1 MLKGIEMN
9 NKDYQQKITQLAQ
22 LLKDSKRTLV
32 LTGAGASTESGI
44 PDFRSGKSG
53 LWEKYNPQEVA
64 SIQALKKDPKEFYRL
79 NLRWWEECLQAQPN
93 KTHYALAQLE
103 KMGFLLG
110 VITQNIDGL
119 HQRAGS
125 ERVWEVHGH
134 LRSCQCFTCRRT
146 YDMERLKENFYCDCG
161 GLLRPNVVLFGDAM
175 ANDYLTAEKVM
186 AGCQM
191 LLVVGSSMQVYP
203 VAGLAYMARRVV
215 IINHDPTPWDEE
227 ASLVFHQ
234 SSGLVL
240 TDVVQQLQGQRGV
253 FK

>member
-1 MLKGIEMN
+1 MN
-9 NKDYQQKITQLAQ
+9 NIDYQQKISQLAK
-22 LLKDSKRTLV
+22 LIKKSKRTLV

-44 PDFRSGKSG
+44 PDFRSSKSG

-64 SIQALKKDPKEFYRL
+64 SIQALRRDPEKFYQL
-79 NLRWWEECLQAQPN
+79 NLQWWDECMRAQPN

-119 HQRAGS
+119 HQKAGS

-134 LRSCQCFTCRRT
+134 LRNCQCFTCRRA

-161 GLLRPNVVLFGDAM
+161 GLLRPSVVLFGDSM
-175 ANDYLTAEKVM
+175 AWDYLAAEKAM
-186 AGCQM
+186 AGCQL

-203 VAGLAYMARRVV
+203 VAGLAYMARKVV
-215 IINHDPTPWDEE
+215 IINHDATPWDKE
-227 ASLVFHQ
+227 ATLVFRQ
-234 SSGLVL
+234 SSGQVL
-240 TDVVQQLQGQRGV
+240 TDVVQQLQSQ
-253 FK
+253 